1 MENIL
6 TKGYASFMENVLRD
20 MVDLPVEGICVVTK
34 LRGGAN
40 VESYYNSSQ
49 TDKILYAGLIQQ
61 DAMID
66 VLKANKMLR
75 EPNPEEEE

>member
-6 TKGYASFMENVLRD
+6 NKGYASFMENVLRD
-20 MVDLPVEGICVVTK
+20 MVDLPVEGICVITK

-40 VESYYNSSQ
+40 VVSYYNSSS
-49 TDKILYAGLIQQ
+49 TDKLLYAGLVQQ

-66 VLKANKMLR
+66 VLKANRMLR
-75 EPNPEEEE
+75 EDKPEE

>member
-40 VESYYNSSQ
+40 VVSYYNSSQ

-75 EPNPEEEE
+75 EPNSEEEE